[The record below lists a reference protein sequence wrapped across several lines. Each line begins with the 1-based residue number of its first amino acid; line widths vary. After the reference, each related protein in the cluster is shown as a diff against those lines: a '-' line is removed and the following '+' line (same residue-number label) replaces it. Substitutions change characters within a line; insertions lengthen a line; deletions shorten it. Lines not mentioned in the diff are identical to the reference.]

1 MKAPWVL
8 VVNRD
13 HLGLERKGTEVRGNS
28 FTRRVSYIHFSHEH
42 LRGIVSQ
49 VLARPG
55 GQGHRSQPQAEN
67 LAELRMQ
74 GEHGHGEKGPSHV
87 GWRGVRVELKS
98 SEQAWWK
105 AECSSDPQASLG
117 RN

>member
-8 VVNRD
+8 VVNQD

-28 FTRRVSYIHFSHEH
+28 LTRRVSYIHFSHEH
-42 LRGIVSQ
+42 LQGIVSQ

-55 GQGHRSQPQAEN
+55 GGCGQGHRSRAQAEN

-87 GWRGVRVELKS
+87 GWRGDRAELMS
-98 SEQAWWK
+98 SE
-105 AECSSDPQASLG
+105 
-117 RN
+117 